1 MGVFKA
7 LLCRTS
13 FSCWI
18 IEGLPVLEAFI
29 LEIHPGFCWCLL
41 QTRAPDFSGVSL
53 LTIPNLLLAILV
65 FSLVSLSR
73 CDKAEL
79 LSQNT
84 ENRMDARGVL
94 AQRAL
99 LALLHLWERDE
110 LSSFLHPH
118 RWERSDWYISPG
130 HWSALAEPLGS
141 ACVLRTGGF
150 CSSDWP
156 DDSPLFQTKDPGA
169 IQVCVARK
177 GAFVCWGCCNGVPQT
192 VNGLNSCLGGYKSK
206 IKAFD
211 RVDPSE
217 GCGCSMPL
225 PAPGSLLG

>member
-1 MGVFKA
+1 MT
-7 LLCRTS
+7 RQSS
-13 FSCWI
+13 F
-18 IEGLPVLEAFI
+18 
-29 LEIHPGFCWCLL
+29 
-41 QTRAPDFSGVSL
+41 
-53 LTIPNLLLAILV
+53 
-65 FSLVSLSR
+65 
-73 CDKAEL
+73 
-79 LSQNT
+79 SQNT

-130 HWSALAEPLGS
+130 HWPALAEPLGS

-169 IQVCVARK
+169 IQVCMWPERVHLFA
-177 GAFVCWGCCNGVPQT
+177 GAAVMVYHK
-192 VNGLNSCLGGYKSK
+192 L
-206 IKAFD
+206 
-211 RVDPSE
+211 
-217 GCGCSMPL
+217 
-225 PAPGSLLG
+225 

>member
-1 MGVFKA
+1 MFKA

-150 CSSDWP
+150 CSPIGQMTPPYSKPRTLVLSRCVWP
-156 DDSPLFQTKDPGA
+156 ERVHLFAGA
-169 IQVCVARK
+169 AVMVYHK
-177 GAFVCWGCCNGVPQT
+177 
-192 VNGLNSCLGGYKSK
+192 L
-206 IKAFD
+206 
-211 RVDPSE
+211 
-217 GCGCSMPL
+217 
-225 PAPGSLLG
+225 